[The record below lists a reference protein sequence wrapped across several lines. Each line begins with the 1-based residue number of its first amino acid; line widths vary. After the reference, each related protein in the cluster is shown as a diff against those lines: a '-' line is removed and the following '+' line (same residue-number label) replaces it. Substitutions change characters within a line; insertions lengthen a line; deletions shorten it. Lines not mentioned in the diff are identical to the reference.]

1 VEATQRKTFLL
12 MFGMT
17 ALFSVADGQT
27 RDLSIFDVLQSFC
40 IGRSWRYEY
49 KLSATP
55 GIYTDTNSVVT
66 EFNGEQQ
73 IGMQS
78 VYEDTLLGERYTIM
92 GVRTIGT
99 EVQKTKIHAVSSRL
113 VDSTATL
120 RVVERYKSN
129 FRSGQHQI
137 IGWIFPDSTYPSG
150 PLCRGQDSTIIL
162 YPYKSYYRYYSIGGE
177 DTFAVHKDTLIL
189 YWQRTDCLDTGVFT
203 EHRVT
208 QNEGVLFYRSN
219 EFNYFDWAFDV
230 SMTLLETTVGV
241 EVARTDPSTFKLHQ
255 NYPNPFNPP
264 TTISYDLPTR
274 SHVTLK
280 IFNVLGQE
288 VSTLVDDD
296 AEAGRHQVRWNADRL
311 ASGVYFYRLQAGKF
325 IENRKMILLR

>member
-1 VEATQRKTFLL
+1 MGTIQWKMFFLAL
-12 MFGMT
+12 GVT
-17 ALFSVADGQT
+17 ALPCIANGGMSDSST
-27 RDLSIFDVLQSFC
+27 FDILQSFC
-40 IGRSWRYEY
+40 VGRSWRYEY
-49 KLSATP
+49 RLTASP
-55 GIYTDTNSVVT
+55 GIYTDTNSIVT

-73 IGMQS
+73 IGVQS
-78 VYEDTLLGERYTIM
+78 VYEDTLLGERYIIM
-92 GVRTIGT
+92 TMRTTGT
-99 EVQKTKIHAVSSRL
+99 EVKKTKVRALSSRW

-120 RVVERYKSN
+120 GVVERYNSN

-162 YPYKSYYRYYSIGGE
+162 YPYNSYYRYYSIGGE

-189 YWQRTDCLDTGVFT
+189 YWQRTDCLDVGVFT
-203 EHRVT
+203 EHKVT

-219 EFNYFDWAFDV
+219 EFNYFDWAFGV

-241 EVARTDPSTFKLHQ
+241 EVARTNPSTFKLHQ
-255 NYPNPFNPP
+255 NYPNPFNPS

-274 SHVTLK
+274 SHVTLR

-288 VSTLVDDD
+288 VATLVDD
-296 AEAGRHQVRWNADRL
+296 EVRAGRHEVGWNAARMT
-311 ASGVYFYRLQAGKF
+311 SGVYLYQLKANRS
-325 IENRKMILLR
+325 IETKKLILLR